1 MTMDLIE
8 IMAGIITALVALCAY
23 LLKLAVV
30 NPIGNMEK
38 KTAILEIRVVKVEG
52 RLDQLEQK
60 VV

>member
-1 MTMDLIE
+1 MGLIE
-8 IMAGIITALVALCAY
+8 LMAAIITALVALCAY
-23 LLKLAVV
+23 LLKLAIV

-60 VV
+60 VI

>member
-1 MTMDLIE
+1 MGLIE
-8 IMAGIITALVALCAY
+8 LMAAIITALVALCAY
-23 LLKLAVV
+23 LLKLAIV
-30 NPIGNMEK
+30 NPIGNMGK

>member
-1 MTMDLIE
+1 MGLIE
-8 IMAGIITALVALCAY
+8 LMAAIITALVALCAY
-23 LLKLAVV
+23 LLKLAIV

>member
-1 MTMDLIE
+1 MDLIE

>member
-1 MTMDLIE
+1 MGLIE
-8 IMAGIITALVALCAY
+8 LMADIITALVALCAY
-23 LLKLAVV
+23 LLKLAIV